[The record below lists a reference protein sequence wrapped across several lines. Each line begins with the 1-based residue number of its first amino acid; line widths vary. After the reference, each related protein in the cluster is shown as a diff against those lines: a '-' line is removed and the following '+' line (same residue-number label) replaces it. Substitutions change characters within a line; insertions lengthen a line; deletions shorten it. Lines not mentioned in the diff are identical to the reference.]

1 MIFIVLCLAAVIVT
15 AVFLFYSNKEKEA
28 YNKIRLQFVKP
39 QSSYEVGTNL
49 NAYEFI
55 KKTNAVDVDCPKI
68 DTKKVGERSFIYV
81 AYDEEGNHR
90 EFGLILNFIDPTPPI
105 LTLKQTELTITEG
118 DSFNAKDYVQDAY
131 DPIEGKLKVKI
142 IKPKDYLSVGV
153 HQITYQI
160 SDKNKNKVKA
170 ILTLTVKEKAKEEQK
185 PKGDDNNAIKPS
197 NGPTEGETPPVVPS
211 GGKAPASFM
220 FANGYTMP
228 GAGNSAYDACMSYK
242 GSAAGNCNPVF
253 AEDGFTYI
261 GVIYTPR

>member
-15 AVFLFYSNKEKEA
+15 AVFLYLKEKEEAA
-28 YNKIRLQFVKP
+28 YEKIELQFIMP
-39 QSSYEVGTNL
+39 QSSYEIGTKL

-55 KKTNAVDVDCPKI
+55 KKTNAADVNCPKI
-68 DTKKVGERSFIYV
+68 KTNKVGERSFIYI

-90 EFGLILNFIDPTPPI
+90 EFGLILNFVDPTPPVLI
-105 LTLKQTELTITEG
+105 LKQTEVSITEG

-160 SDKNKNKVKA
+160 SDKNKNKVKV

-185 PKGDDNNAIKPS
+185 PKEGDNNAIKPS
-197 NGPTEGETPPVVPS
+197 NGPTEGETPLVAPS

-220 FANGYTMP
+220 FVNGYTMP
-228 GAGNSAYDACMSYK
+228 GGGNSAYDACMVYK
-242 GSAAGNCNPVF
+242 GSAAGSCNPVF